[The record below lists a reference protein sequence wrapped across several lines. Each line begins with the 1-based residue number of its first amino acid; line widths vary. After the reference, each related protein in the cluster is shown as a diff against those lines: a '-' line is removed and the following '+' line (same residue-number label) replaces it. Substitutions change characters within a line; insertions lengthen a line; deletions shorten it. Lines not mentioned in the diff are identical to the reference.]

1 MIALLEQI
9 FDKGGLIMRIMP
21 FMKRKKGVQFAGI
34 GLDTGGG
41 GGGGSYVLP
50 TATRTRLGGVKVGTG
65 LEVAEDGTL
74 STSGG
79 GGGQSDTYTADE
91 VEVGTWFGS
100 PLYRKAYNGAIPSAG
115 VPCITFDGYNK
126 AVFAYGMFKH
136 SEFTDCRMIGADQ
149 INFSGNG
156 VTITNAPSNYSTM
169 SVVVYYIKNS

>member
-1 MIALLEQI
+1 
-9 FDKGGLIMRIMP
+9 MRIMP

-41 GGGGSYVLP
+41 GGSYVLP
-50 TATRTRLGGVKVGTG
+50 TATVNRLGGIKVGTG
-65 LEVAEDGTL
+65 LEVEEDGTL
-74 STSGG
+74 SASGG
-79 GGGQSDTYTADE
+79 GGGQSDIYTANE
-91 VEVGTWFGS
+91 VEVGAWFGS